1 MKLTRS
7 LAFSNMVLYNEHDKL
22 YRYDTEVD
30 IMKEFY
36 SMRKKLYDQRKT
48 YLLKKLLRE
57 YERLSNK
64 ARFVVEVVEEKIKIL
79 KVKKQVLVQTLRD
92 RGFKTMSELDAILA
106 EYEKKPPAAIAT
118 GEGEEDNDEATVVEE
133 EVSTKD
139 YDYLLSMPVM
149 SLTYELVEKIKKQRE
164 EKKEEHDALEKR
176 SVQSIWEEDIENFL
190 KALDE
195 YEAWEEKERQKEDKK
210 KKGAKDGNLKHRP
223 KRIAPK
229 KEPNS
234 GRKEPNSG
242 KKKPKKEPDSARS
255 FQKNKQGLVN
265 PVEKQKA
272 ETKQEALS
280 LMDRLR
286 QRNPELV
293 KQAEQSKLVQQPL
306 GQKKPMP
313 KFDSEKSSPAVMP
326 KRKPAGGNKKKKMM
340 ATDESDEEES
350 EFEDE
355 DY

>member
-36 SMRKKLYDQRKT
+36 SMRKKLYEQRKT

-195 YEAWEEKERQKEDKK
+195 YEAWKK
-210 KKGAKDGNLKHRP
+210 R
-223 KRIAPK
+223 
-229 KEPNS
+229 S
-234 GRKEPNSG
+234 GRKRT
-242 KKKPKKEPDSARS
+242 KRR
-255 FQKNKQGLVN
+255 
-265 PVEKQKA
+265 KA
-272 ETKQEALS
+272 PRMET
-280 LMDRLR
+280 
-286 QRNPELV
+286 
-293 KQAEQSKLVQQPL
+293 
-306 GQKKPMP
+306 
-313 KFDSEKSSPAVMP
+313 
-326 KRKPAGGNKKKKMM
+326 
-340 ATDESDEEES
+340 
-350 EFEDE
+350 
-355 DY
+355 